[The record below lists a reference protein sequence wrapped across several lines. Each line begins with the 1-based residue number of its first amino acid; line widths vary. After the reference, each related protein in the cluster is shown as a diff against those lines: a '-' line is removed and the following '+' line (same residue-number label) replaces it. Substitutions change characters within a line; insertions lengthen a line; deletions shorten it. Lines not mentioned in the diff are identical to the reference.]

1 MKSIIAWFTPARRK
15 AIYGLVAAGSI
26 ALTAFG
32 VVSEEQLAQWV
43 QTAAGVIAALST
55 LMAFVN
61 TGGTEQ

>member
-1 MKSIIAWFTPARRK
+1 MKKLIAWFTPSRRK

-32 VVSEEQLAQWV
+32 VVTQDQLAQAV
-43 QTAAGVIAALST
+43 QTASGVIATLAT

-61 TGGTEQ
+61 TGGQQ